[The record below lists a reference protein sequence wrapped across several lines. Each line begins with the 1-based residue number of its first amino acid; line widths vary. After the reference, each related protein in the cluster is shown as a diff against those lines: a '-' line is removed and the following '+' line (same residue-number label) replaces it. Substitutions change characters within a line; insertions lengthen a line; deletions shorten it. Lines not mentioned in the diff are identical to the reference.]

1 MYTVGALLT
10 AITSNEKLLV
20 YDSDLSSFALRVK
33 NSAKI
38 VKSYLTL
45 LRKTKQRVIGYGAS
59 TKGNIVLNY
68 LKIDKKILKY
78 ICDQN
83 DFKLNKI
90 TPGSRIEIISKN
102 KMRKMNCKYL
112 FVLIWPF
119 RKEVIS
125 QEITY
130 IKKGGTLIFPLPM
143 LHIVDKS
150 NFKEY
155 LKRDLADFAF
165 KS

>member
-1 MYTVGALLT
+1 MLNNV
-10 AITSNEKLLV
+10 IKNEKLLL
-20 YDSDLSSFALRVK
+20 YESDLSSFALRVK
-33 NSAKI
+33 NSAKV
-38 VKSYLTL
+38 VKSFLNL
-45 LRKTKQRVIGYGAS
+45 LKETKKRVIGYGAS

-68 LKIDKKILKY
+68 LKIDSKLLNF

-83 DFKLNKI
+83 TFKLNKI
-90 TPGSRIEIISKN
+90 TPGSRIKIISKN
-102 KMRKMNCKYL
+102 KMRSMNCDYL

-125 QEITY
+125 QEIAY
-130 IKKGGTLIFPLPM
+130 IKKGGKLIFPLPM

-150 NFKEY
+150 NYKDY